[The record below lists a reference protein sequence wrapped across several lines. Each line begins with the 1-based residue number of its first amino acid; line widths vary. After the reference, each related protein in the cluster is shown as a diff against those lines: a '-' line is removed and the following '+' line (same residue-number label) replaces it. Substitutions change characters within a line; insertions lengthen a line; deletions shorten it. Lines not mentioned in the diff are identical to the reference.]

1 MPKKKKQPF
10 DRVKGK
16 PLKLLLKKHAGL
28 RGVLTE
34 LRLRISVNG
43 VLTAPRKKYC
53 L

>member
-1 MPKKKKQPF
+1 MPKKKKKLF
-10 DRVKGK
+10 VAVKGK

-34 LRLRISVNG
+34 LSLRISPQG
-43 VLTAPRKKYC
+43 VMTAPRRKYC

>member
-1 MPKKKKQPF
+1 MPKKKKKPF
-10 DRVKGK
+10 DPVKGK

-34 LRLRISVNG
+34 LNLRVSVNG
-43 VLTAPRKKYC
+43 LLTAPRKKYC